1 MLGGARAEW
10 CLVSVR
16 SLLSLE
22 AGGWEKTGQGG
33 GGRGSWW
40 LGEDGGGGGE
50 VSFALFFVLLG
61 NFQKGGSD
69 EIQTTA
75 FHFAYRIPHWRSPS

>member
-22 AGGWEKTGQGG
+22 AGGWEKTGRGG
-33 GGRGSWW
+33 A
-40 LGEDGGGGGE
+40 GGE
-50 VSFALFFVLLG
+50 EA
-61 NFQKGGSD
+61 GGW
-69 EIQTTA
+69 EKMGVG
-75 FHFAYRIPHWRSPS
+75 WRSIFCSFLCSPRELPERRE